1 VASPDESREVSRI
14 LREAATAED
23 LKGLLPLVYDHLR
36 QIAARRM
43 AGERKDH
50 TLQPTAL
57 VHEAYLRLL
66 GSEPLAWS
74 SKAHFYGAAA
84 EAMRRILVEH
94 ARARGRVKRGGGRGR
109 VTADLAQLVTED
121 DPATLL
127 AVDDAICRLE
137 EVDARAGSVVRLRL
151 YAGLPLPEV
160 AEALGV
166 PLRTVEREWTYA
178 RAFLYERLQ

>member
-1 VASPDESREVSRI
+1 VVAPDESREVSRI
-14 LREAATAED
+14 LREARTPED
-23 LKGLLPLVYDHLR
+23 LKDLLPLVYGHLHR
-36 QIAARRM
+36 IAARRM
-43 AGERKDH
+43 AGERRDH

-74 SKAHFYGAAA
+74 SKAHFYAAAA

-109 VTADLAQLVTED
+109 VTADLADLVTQD
-121 DPATLL
+121 DPTTFL
-127 AVDDAICRLE
+127 AVDEAIRRLE
-137 EVDARAGSVVRLRL
+137 EADARAGSVVRLRL
-151 YAGLPLPEV
+151 YAGLALPEI

-166 PLRTVEREWTYA
+166 PLRTVERDWTYA
-178 RAFLYERLQ
+178 RSFLYERLQ